1 MPYIKNVEHEKVV
14 RRCQKGQLSRIC
26 WGIKERKKE
35 KKRKKM
41 LDNPEFDY
49 HGILYP
55 SLKKWCEKLKISKNS
70 VVSKS
75 RRSGCSLQE
84 AWENNANTYEQ

>member
-1 MPYIKNVEHEKVV
+1 MESIKNIAGRHKMSE
-14 RRCQKGQLSRIC
+14 GA
-26 WGIKERKKE
+26 IKQNLLRNKRKE

-55 SLKKWCEKLKISKNS
+55 SLKK
-70 VVSKS
+70 
-75 RRSGCSLQE
+75 
-84 AWENNANTYEQ
+84 

>member
-1 MPYIKNVEHEKVV
+1 MSEGAIKQNLLRNK
-14 RRCQKGQLSRIC
+14 RKLKKIL
-26 WGIKERKKE
+26 ERKE

-55 SLKKWCEKLKISKNS
+55 SLKK
-70 VVSKS
+70 
-75 RRSGCSLQE
+75 
-84 AWENNANTYEQ
+84 

>member
-1 MPYIKNVEHEKVV
+1 MSEGAIKQNLLRNK
-14 RRCQKGQLSRIC
+14 R
-26 WGIKERKKE
+26 KE

-49 HGILYP
+49 HGTLYP
-55 SLKKWCEKLKISKNS
+55 SLKECCEKLKISKNS

-84 AWENNANTYEQ
+84 A